1 MVESQ
6 GGPAEGESASP
17 ATPLSSYLRLSPAH
31 GSATEAVAD
40 ALREAILEGAIEPGT
55 WLREDSIAR
64 ELGVSRTPVREALR
78 RVADEGLVTKTAHS
92 GSIVASLSFDDI
104 LALYVVRAEL
114 EGLAARLAA
123 QRPPRGLVEDLQR
136 VHEKMISSVASGALD
151 SLPDL
156 NLEFHRK
163 IRLAAGNS
171 YLERFLLQV
180 EHAVRRLRESTLST
194 LSRAEEVSHEHGA
207 IIEAIARQEPEAAA
221 KAARVH
227 MLHAR
232 DARIRAMLPSSTEVS

>member
-1 MVESQ
+1 MVGTQ
-6 GGPAEGESASP
+6 DQRAAGKSAHAAAS
-17 ATPLSSYLRLSPAH
+17 LSSYLRLVPEH
-31 GSATEAVAD
+31 GNSTDAVAD
-40 ALREAILEGAIEPGT
+40 ALREAILDGAIAPGT

-104 LALYVVRAEL
+104 LALYVIRGEL
-114 EGLAARLAA
+114 EALAARLAA
-123 QRPPRGLVEDLQR
+123 ERRPEGLVEDLRR
-136 VHEKMISSVASGALD
+136 VHEEMAASVASGNLS

-163 IRLAAGNS
+163 IRMAAGNS

-180 EHAVRRLRESTLST
+180 EHAVRRLRESTLAT
-194 LSRAEEVSHEHGA
+194 QSRAEEAAREHHA
-207 IIEAIARQEPEAAA
+207 ILDAIARQDPEAAA
-221 KAARVH
+221 KAAHAH

-232 DARIRAMLPSSTEVS
+232 DARIRAMLPSSLGPS